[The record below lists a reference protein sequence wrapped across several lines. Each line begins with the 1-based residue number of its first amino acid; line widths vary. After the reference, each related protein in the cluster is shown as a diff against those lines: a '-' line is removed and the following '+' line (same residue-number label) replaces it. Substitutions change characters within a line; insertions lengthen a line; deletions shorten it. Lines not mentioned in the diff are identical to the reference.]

1 MGIDEARRALAA
13 AEAAAGV
20 SGERAVAA
28 PVGAERRVGE
38 RFTGERF
45 TGERRGSVGAPG
57 PRMGGGQG
65 QYADP
70 YAGAQ
75 AIALRQLAMAPRS
88 SSELGAKLRQKGCP
102 DDVATVVIDR
112 LTEVGLLDDAAY
124 AQMLV
129 HQRSSQRGLARSA
142 LRRELA
148 GKGVDREVA
157 EAAVGEVSEAAERLR
172 AEELVAKKLR
182 TIAGLDPTVQ
192 ARRLA
197 GMLQRKGY
205 SSGLTYAVVRDAIAA
220 LPELERD

>member
-20 SGERAVAA
+20 SGARAPAA
-28 PVGAERRVGE
+28 PVGGAQRGGE
-38 RFTGERF
+38 RFTGQ
-45 TGERRGSVGAPG
+45 RRGSGAEPG
-57 PRMGGGQG
+57 LRKGDGRGQD
-65 QYADP
+65 ADP
-70 YAGAQ
+70 YAVAQ

-102 DDVATVVIDR
+102 DDVATAVIER

-129 HQRSSQRGLARSA
+129 HQRSSQRGLARTA

-172 AEELVAKKLR
+172 AEELVARKLR
-182 TIAGLDPTVQ
+182 ALAGLDPTVQ

-205 SSGLTYAVVRDAIAA
+205 SSGLTYTVVRDAIAA